1 MRYEGYPVYNNSGLS
16 IIEQSWRNQELH
28 QYRRPLFSLNNS
40 LGGDVVNLRSGSNV
54 IHYLEN
60 NAKYEMEKVN
70 DIQVGY
76 HLKYLDNATHSLT
89 LEPARSEE
97 HTSELQSRGHIVC
110 RLLLEKKKSNIE
122 MD

>member
-1 MRYEGYPVYNNSGLS
+1 MRYERYTVYNNSGLS

-28 QYRRPLFSLNNS
+28 QYRRPLIRLNNS
-40 LGGDVVNLRSGSNV
+40 LGADVVNLKSGSNV

-89 LEPARSEE
+89 LELACYMKYKGLCQEIMKGDIVARY
-97 HTSELQSRGHIVC
+97 RGG
-110 RLLLEKKKSNIE
+110 N
-122 MD
+122 